1 MQKLALITF
10 LCTVI
15 SGCAALPVPI
25 QIASWAL
32 DGLSVIT
39 TQKSLTDHGLSLV
52 SDQDCALWRGLT
64 DGEICRDNA
73 IEVEVLTAAVGPT
86 ESTRQPALQLMA
98 PNGALSGN
106 ETPPI
111 LSEMYL
117 NVI

>member
-1 MQKLALITF
+1 MRKVALVTL
-10 LCTVI
+10 LCTAI

-39 TQKSLTDHGLSLV
+39 TQKSLTDHGLSMV

-64 DGEICRDNA
+64 EGNICRDNA
-73 IEVEVLTAAVGPT
+73 IEVEVLTAAVGPPA
-86 ESTRQPALQLMA
+86 SLRQPALQITTPGIA
-98 PNGALSGN
+98 PALD
-106 ETPPI
+106 ETHPA

-117 NVI
+117 DVI